1 MRIDSTKLMVAGGIL
16 FGVVMAIGQESRK
29 EWVLKTSDVPDML
42 QFTVRRF
49 KPGSTWTN
57 SNTVP
62 RSRFQGLS
70 IDTLEH
76 GGKAA
81 FDYVTDAGALRC
93 SGSFT
98 WGRGSGDYTF
108 VPNRQFVSELR
119 KLGYDAPDEEQQFAM
134 LMSNVSLD
142 FARGVKDGGLQAS
155 TQELI
160 DLRNHGVKLDYIRE
174 THDAG
179 YRNLNARDYMQL
191 RDHGVGADYLR
202 DLKRYGFNLSVPE
215 VVQLRDHGVPSEFI
229 FDLKAAGYDVT
240 PGRITELRD
249 HGVSSEYMRELKD
262 YGLKPPANELVQLR
276 DHGVTPEYLKGLK
289 DAGYGS
295 LQAEDIVRLRDHGVD
310 TNFAR
315 EAKAMGYDFT
325 PEQMTHLR
333 DCGVDGRYLQTLR
346 DAGMRNLTAEQ
357 IAKLKMHG
365 VD

>member
-1 MRIDSTKLMVAGGIL
+1 MRIDSTKLMLWGGIL
-16 FGVVMAIGQESRK
+16 FAVVMAIGQESRK
-29 EWVLKTSDVPDML
+29 EWVLKPSDAPDML
-42 QFTVRRF
+42 QFTIRRF
-49 KPGSTWTN
+49 KPGSTWSN
-57 SNTVP
+57 SNMAP

-76 GGKAA
+76 GGKAN
-81 FDYVTDAGALRC
+81 FDYVMDAGTLRC
-93 SGSFT
+93 SGRFT
-98 WGRGSGDYTF
+98 WSRGSGDYTF
-108 VPNRQFVSELR
+108 VPNPQFVSELR

-142 FARGVKDGGLQAS
+142 FARGVKDAGLQAS

-160 DLRNHGVKLDYIRE
+160 DLRNHGVNLDYIRE

-179 YRNLNARDYMQL
+179 YRNLYARDYIQL
-191 RDHGVGADYLR
+191 RDHGVRTDYLR
-202 DLKRYGFNLSVPE
+202 DLKTYGFNLSVHE
-215 VVQLRDHGVPSEFI
+215 IVQLRDHGVPSEFI
-229 FDLKAAGYDVT
+229 RDLKAGGYDVT
-240 PGRITELRD
+240 ADRITELRD

-262 YGLKPPANELVQLR
+262 YGLKPAANELVQLR

-295 LQAEDIVRLRDHGVD
+295 LRADDIVRLRDHGVD

-315 EAKAMGYDFT
+315 EATAMGYDFT

-333 DCGVDGRYLQTLR
+333 NCGVNARYLQTLR

>member
-1 MRIDSTKLMVAGGIL
+1 MRIDSTQVMVGAGIL

-29 EWVLKTSDVPDML
+29 EWVLKTSDVPDIL

-49 KPGSTWTN
+49 KPGSTWSN
-57 SNTVP
+57 SNMAP

-76 GGKAA
+76 GGKAN
-81 FDYVTDAGALRC
+81 FDYVTDAGTLRC
-93 SGSFT
+93 SGSFML
-98 WGRGSGDYTF
+98 GRGSGDYTF
-108 VPNRQFVSELR
+108 VPNRQFASELR

-142 FARGVKDGGLQAS
+142 FARGVKDAGLQAS

-179 YRNLNARDYMQL
+179 YRNLYARDYIQL
-191 RDHGVGADYLR
+191 RDHGVGAGYLR

-215 VVQLRDHGVPSEFI
+215 IVQLRDHGVPSEFLR
-229 FDLKAAGYDVT
+229 DLEAGGYDVT
-240 PGRITELRD
+240 ARRITELRD

-262 YGLKPPANELVQLR
+262 YGLKPAPDELVQLR

-295 LQAEDIVRLRDHGVD
+295 LGADDIVRLRDHGVD

-315 EAKAMGYDFT
+315 EAKTMGYDFT

-333 DCGVDGRYLQTLR
+333 DCGVNGRYLQTLR

-365 VD
+365 VE